1 MYLLLQTGC
10 KTGQQTCINREW
22 ESTCTYLGTAVVPY
36 QYHFWVEA
44 QVWNRVGWFF
54 LFLFWCALVSKWSF
68 TSLIPCF
75 AQDKAR
81 LNAVQQNLV
90 GVPGIAMM
98 HGHWWVHV
106 LEKCVL
112 YKNDPVYLDFLKVE
126 GGTEGWLWAL
136 FFDALG
142 TAVKG
147 GVYGFAWA
155 APTANGGTGINGT
168 KWFGVQPWRSTLL
181 VCVHIIYATVKWCIC
196 EGVIRTLT

>member
-1 MYLLLQTGC
+1 MYIYRHSC
-10 KTGQQTCINREW
+10 
-22 ESTCTYLGTAVVPY
+22 GTLSIS
-36 QYHFWVEA
+36 FWVEA
-44 QVWNRVGWFF
+44 QVWNRVGCFCSC
-54 LFLFWCALVSKWSF
+54 LALFWCALVSKWSF
-68 TSLIPCF
+68 TSLMPCF

-81 LNAVQQNLV
+81 LHAVQRNLV
-90 GVPGIAMM
+90 GVPGIATM
-98 HGHWWVHV
+98 HGHCWVHV

-126 GGTEGWLWAL
+126 GGTEGGLWAL

-147 GVYGFAWA
+147 GADGFAWA
-155 APTANGGTGINGT
+155 APTANSGTGINGT

-181 VCVHIIYATVKWCIC
+181 VCVHIIYATVGCCIC